1 MVRTSCGSHQSRFQ
15 CLAIGVTHLRDY
27 RLLPS
32 SHFQASGTPHGSAAA
47 RSVGAARV
55 GRAAVGLTVNRPRT
69 VAYLLAT
76 AMLGGCLSVAELRSS
91 TPKRT
96 GEVAGHY
103 LPLAECV
110 VAKARQEHQSHVVS
124 YQIEDIPAARTAR
137 VVATARY
144 PGGLFYTVP
153 TAVVELTFR
162 EPDDGNVKVEA
173 RSGPLGRA
181 LESDV
186 WPLIGE
192 CAPSKGA

>member
-1 MVRTSCGSHQSRFQ
+1 MTTGCYPRGTSNAAGAPR
-15 CLAIGVTHLRDY
+15 
-27 RLLPS
+27 
-32 SHFQASGTPHGSAAA
+32 GSAAA
-47 RSVGAARV
+47 CSVEAARV
-55 GRAAVGLTVNRPRT
+55 GGAAAGLTVSRPRT

-76 AMLGGCLSVAELRSS
+76 AMLGGCLSLAELRSS

-173 RSGPLGRA
+173 RSGPLGTA